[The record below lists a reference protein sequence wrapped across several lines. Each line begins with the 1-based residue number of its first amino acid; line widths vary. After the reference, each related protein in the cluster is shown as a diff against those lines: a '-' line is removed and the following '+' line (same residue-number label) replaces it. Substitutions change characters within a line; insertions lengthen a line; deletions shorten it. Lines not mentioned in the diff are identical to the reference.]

1 MVSGCKQIKWAFF
14 FFKKYAPKNAPMPQP
29 LEQVLLMI
37 PSMPDK
43 VNIEHKLTSRQKRFK
58 AFSVVTILLDF
69 ISYLS

>member
-1 MVSGCKQIKWAFF
+1 
-14 FFKKYAPKNAPMPQP
+14 MPQP

-43 VNIEHKLTSRQKRFK
+43 VNIEQKLTSRQKRFK